1 MSEAPDRNL
10 ALELTR
16 ATEAAALAAARWVG
30 RGQKNEGDGAAVE
43 ALRLLLGTVR
53 MDGIV
58 VIGEGEK
65 DEAPMLYNGER
76 VGSGFGPPV
85 DVAVDPVEGTNL
97 LAKGLPNALSVVAI
111 APRGS
116 MWHPGP
122 AFYMDKLVVGP
133 EAAGQ
138 VDIDSPIAETLAT
151 VAAAKGLRVDEIS
164 VVILERERNLGKIEA
179 VRSAGARIRLI
190 TDGDVAPALMTAL
203 PDTGIDVVLG
213 IGGTP
218 EGVLTACAMRGLGGE
233 IQGRLSPQSDYER
246 ERVAAAGMDTTRK
259 LTMDDLAAGDDHFFA
274 ATGITQGDFLRGV
287 RYTSTGAVTH
297 SLVTRSRSGTWRT
310 VQAHHRWN
318 KLMQISQVEY
328 RPGPPDA

>member
-1 MSEAPDRNL
+1 MSEKPERNL
-10 ALELTR
+10 GLDLAR

-30 RGQKNEGDGAAVE
+30 RGQKNEGDGAAVN

-76 VGSGFGPPV
+76 VGNGHGPAV

-97 LAKGLPNALSVVAI
+97 LAKGLPNSIAVVAI
-111 APRGS
+111 APRGT
-116 MWHPGP
+116 MFDPGP

-133 EAAGQ
+133 EAAGR
-138 VDIDSPIAETLAT
+138 VDLEAPVAETLAI
-151 VAAAKGLRVDEIS
+151 VAAAKGLDVDEVT
-164 VVILERERNLGKIEA
+164 VVILDRPRNQARIRA
-179 VRSAGARIRLI
+179 VREAGARIRLI
-190 TDGDVAPALMTAL
+190 SDGDVAPSLMAAL
-203 PDTGIDVVLG
+203 PGTGIDIVMG

-218 EGVLTACAMRGLGGE
+218 EGVITACAMHGLGGE
-233 IQGRLSPQSDYER
+233 IQGCLAPQSDGER
-246 ERVAAAGMDTTRK
+246 ERIEAAGIAIGRK
-259 LTMDDLAAGDDHFFA
+259 LTLSELAAGNDHFFA

-287 RYTSTGAVTH
+287 RYTATGAITH

-310 VQAHHRWN
+310 IEAHHRWD
-318 KLMQISQVEY
+318 KLMTYSQVEY
-328 RPGPPDA
+328 R